1 MPDLYVIAGPNG
13 AGKSTMSR
21 DLVFSGIEIFD
32 GDKEFAR
39 LEQTYPDIDVAH
51 LHTVVLEDLFEE
63 RKAAAIQGG
72 HDFAY
77 ETNFATE
84 NAIHIPQQ
92 FRQAGYDLNLIYIGL
107 SNEKNAIERVSFRVK
122 MGGHQVESDQIFTN
136 YRDGLKNLEKYIGYF
151 DKARVYH
158 SVRSLEM
165 RPPRLLYAFEK
176 GTLLRQQQPIPKW
189 ARHLPVESQTPPIK
203 NEIKTSRGLK
213 R

>member
-13 AGKSTMSR
+13 AGKSTVSR
-21 DLVFSGIEIFD
+21 DLLSPDVEIFD

-39 LEQTYPDIDVAH
+39 LEQSYPDIDPVH
-51 LHTVVLEDLFEE
+51 LHMVVLEDLFEE
-63 RKAAAIQGG
+63 RKAAAIQGKY
-72 HDFAY
+72 DFAY
-77 ETNFATE
+77 ETNFSSE
-84 NAIHIPQQ
+84 KAIQTPQQ

-122 MGGHQVESDQIFTN
+122 MGGHQVEADQILTN
-136 YRDGLKNLEKYIGYF
+136 YRDGLSNLEKYIGYF

-158 SVRSLEM
+158 SVRALEM

-189 ARHLPVESQTPPIK
+189 ARHLPVESQSPPIK